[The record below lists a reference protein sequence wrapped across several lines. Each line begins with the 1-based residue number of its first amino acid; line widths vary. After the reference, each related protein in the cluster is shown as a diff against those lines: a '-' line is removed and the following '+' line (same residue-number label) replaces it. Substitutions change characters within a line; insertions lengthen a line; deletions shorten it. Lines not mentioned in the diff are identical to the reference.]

1 MRRMWPVAVTLLAIG
16 ALSGH
21 RYLLILL
28 AIGGWFV
35 SWIEFAVA
43 SEAPVPREPE
53 TGFREAAT
61 GLPEPE
67 RPLFPPE
74 VV

>member
-1 MRRMWPVAVTLLAIG
+1 MAAERSKSDRSDPFTTALRAV
-16 ALSGH
+16 
-21 RYLLILL
+21 RLLILL
-28 AIGGWFV
+28 AIVGWFV